1 MKNLTDAQLEEVIG
15 VAYSMSKEGE
25 RAVFREYERSE
36 STRIQGSKKLLEA
49 CVEAN
54 RRGILHDIQKR
65 NPTWKLYALTP
76 MQDLISVLECQIG
89 WVGQRGFEHDKRL
102 VTCLEELIGFRRM
115 FRRQELTGED
125 EAREAATYETN
136 LFDDG
141 KPWPPD
147 PREAFLAGLRRGF
160 GLRGEENSTKPITN
174 QERPRLGV
182 AGAGA

>member
-1 MKNLTDAQLEEVIG
+1 MKNLTDAALEDAMG
-15 VAYSMSKEGE
+15 KAYSMSMEGE
-25 RAVFREYERSE
+25 RGTFRDYERSE
-36 STRIQGSKKLLEA
+36 GTRVQGSKKLLEA

-54 RRGILHDIQKR
+54 RRGILRAIQDR
-65 NPTWKLYALTP
+65 NPSWKLPYMSP
-76 MQDLISVLECQIG
+76 MQDLLNILECQLG

-102 VTCLEELIGFRRM
+102 VTCLEELIAFRRM
-115 FRRQELTGED
+115 FRRQELSGED

-160 GLRGEENSTKPITN
+160 ELRGEENSTKPTTN
-174 QERPRLGV
+174 QEGT
-182 AGAGA
+182 AK